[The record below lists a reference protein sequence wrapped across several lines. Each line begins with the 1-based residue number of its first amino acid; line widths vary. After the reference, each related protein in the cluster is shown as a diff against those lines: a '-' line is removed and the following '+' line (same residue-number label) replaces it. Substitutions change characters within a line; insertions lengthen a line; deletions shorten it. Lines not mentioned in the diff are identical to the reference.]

1 MNISEK
7 PHAPVNF
14 DFRNQ
19 TLADKVEGATP
30 MLSQYFEIKQQHPDS
45 LLFFRMGDFYELFF
59 DDAVEAARALDITLT
74 RRGKHQDQDIPMCG
88 VPFHA
93 ADVYLG
99 RLIKQGFRVAICE
112 QIEDPV
118 EARKRG
124 SKSVVKRAVA
134 RVITPGTITEE
145 SLLDGRSNNY
155 LACIIVIHERLS
167 IAWVDISTGDLQT
180 QNLEPD
186 QLGTVLA
193 RISPTEILVSE
204 KFTSE
209 EDDLKIISPQLN
221 DWRSNLTI
229 LPHSRFDS
237 ANGIKRLEKLYNVF
251 TLDAFGSFT
260 RSELAACGALVD
272 YLEITQQGNLPRLNR
287 PVQWRLDR
295 TLEIDVA
302 TRTNLELLKT
312 LSGQKKGSLLDCID
326 KTQTGSGAR
335 LLAARLSAPSKEVDT
350 INGRL
355 DAVNYFFES
364 DRLRGE
370 VREILRA
377 TPDLERALSR
387 LAVDRGGPR
396 DLRAVCDGL
405 KASASLVKL
414 IKNWETELS
423 YLPLQIE
430 TNIEQLGCYTD
441 LVDLLNKALAENLPM
456 FARDGGFIEVGYH
469 AELDRFKALKDERRQ
484 LIAELQKKY
493 IDDSG
498 INSIKIK
505 HNNVLGYFVEVTSLH
520 APKLNSQEAFIHRQ
534 TMTNATRFTTIEL
547 KELER
552 DLSQAA
558 DRALAIEQECFLELR
573 HAVLDLIDH
582 ISRTAVGISEIDLS
596 SSLAELAIEK
606 NYVRPIINGSLNF
619 NILDGRHPVV
629 EAEIGAG
636 GAFVSNNC
644 DLSSQQK
651 LWLITGPNMA
661 GKSTFLRQNAL
672 ITILAHMGSYVPAT
686 AAEIGIVD
694 RLFSRV
700 GAADDLARGRSTF
713 MVEMVETA
721 VILNLATERSLV
733 ILDEIGRGTAT
744 FDGLSIAW
752 AAIEHL
758 HENSRCRTLFAT
770 HYHELTALASRLTS
784 LCCNT
789 MKIKEWKDD
798 IIFLH
803 EVSKGAADRS
813 YGIHVAKLAG
823 LPLSVITR
831 AKTVLENLEK
841 GEKNKVIENLNEEL
855 PLFQSIDN
863 EAPSLQAEA
872 DSELESYVANINV
885 DDLTP
890 RQAIEVIYDL
900 KKLAEN

>member
-1 MNISEK
+1 MNIPEK
-7 PHAPVNF
+7 PHVPVNF

-59 DDAVEAARALDITLT
+59 DDAVEASRALDITLT

-155 LACIIVIHERLS
+155 LACVIVIRERLS

-204 KFTSE
+204 KLTGE
-209 EDDLKIISPQLN
+209 EDGSEIISPQLN

-237 ANGIKRLEKLYNVF
+237 ANGIKRLEKLYNVA

-260 RSELAACGALVD
+260 RSELSACGALVD

-302 TRTNLELLKT
+302 TRTNLELLKK

-335 LLAARLSAPSKEVDT
+335 LLAARLSAPSKEVDI

-364 DRLRGE
+364 DQLRGQ

-405 KASASLVKL
+405 KASASLGKL

-423 YLPLQIE
+423 YLPLRVE
-430 TNIEQLGCYTD
+430 SNIEQLGCYTD
-441 LVDLLNKALAENLPM
+441 LIELLNKALAENLPM
-456 FARDGGFIEVGYH
+456 FARDGGFIEVGHH
-469 AELDRFKALKDERRQ
+469 AELDRLRALKDERRQ

-493 IDDSG
+493 ADDSG

-520 APKLNSQEAFIHRQ
+520 APKLNSQESFIHRQ

-558 DRALAIEQECFLELR
+558 DRALAIEQKCFFELR
-573 HAVLDLIDH
+573 HAVLDLIDQ

-606 NYVRPIINGSLNF
+606 NYVRPIINESLNF

-629 EAEIGAG
+629 EAEIGDG

-686 AAEIGIVD
+686 FAEIGVVD

-770 HYHELTALASRLTS
+770 HYHELTALASTLTS
-784 LCCNT
+784 LSCNT

-823 LPLSVITR
+823 LPASVITR
-831 AKTVLENLEK
+831 SKIVLENLEK

-855 PLFQSIDN
+855 PLFQSIEN
-863 EAPSLQAEA
+863 ESHNLQAA
-872 DSELESYVANINV
+872 TDSKLESYLANINV